1 VKGEKDMKFDLF
13 SRFIFPIAITLTV
26 TSCTTGL
33 PTVNER
39 SDVQSG
45 KKSVVLLRITCEL
58 IEDNTPI
65 EAFPGRMSASVMI
78 LKGGPIIGGK
88 VDVAGAYRFL
98 SPETR
103 KQGWVFFYLEPGIHY
118 LVFEGMASAAGM
130 YYSPRYEVK
139 IPETSPVVYIGC
151 MHLYC
156 ESPYIFETA
165 CGTLDKCRM
174 ILSSEEIKAK
184 KLQEE
189 FLPDLGSFQTILME
203 RL

>member
-1 VKGEKDMKFDLF
+1 MKFDLF

-139 IPETSPVVYIGC
+139 IPENSPVVYIGS

-165 CGTLDKCRM
+165 CGTFDKGRM
-174 ILSSEEIKAK
+174 ILSNEEIKAK

>member
-1 VKGEKDMKFDLF
+1 MKFDLF
-13 SRFIFPIAITLTV
+13 SRFIFPIAITLMV
-26 TSCTTGL
+26 ASCTTGP

-45 KKSVVLLRITCEL
+45 KQSVVLLRITCEL

-65 EAFPGRMSASVMI
+65 EAFPRSRTFVVI
-78 LKGGPIIGGK
+78 LEGGPVIGGK
-88 VDVAGAYRFL
+88 ADGGPGYRFL
-98 SPETR
+98 SAETR
-103 KQGWVFFYLEPGIHY
+103 KQGWIFFYLEPGIHY
-118 LVFEGMASAAGM
+118 LFFEGMASLSGM

-139 IPETSPVVYIGC
+139 IPENSPVVYIGS

-165 CGTLDKCRM
+165 CGVFDKNKM
-174 ILSSEEIKAK
+174 IVSNEEIKAK
-184 KLQEE
+184 KLQKE
-189 FLPDLGSFQTILME
+189 FLPDLGSLQTVLMD